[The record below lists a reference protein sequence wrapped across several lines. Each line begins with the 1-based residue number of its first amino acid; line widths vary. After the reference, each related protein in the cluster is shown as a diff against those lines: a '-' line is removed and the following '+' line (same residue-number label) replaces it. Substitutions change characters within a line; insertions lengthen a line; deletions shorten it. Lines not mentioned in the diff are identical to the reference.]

1 MDIKIRNGTFMLI
14 VLKSKMA
21 DLCFLTDSPAQPI
34 EMMISSLNHIDS
46 FIYLTE
52 SVIVLGISTKSV
64 H

>member
-1 MDIKIRNGTFMLI
+1 MDIRVRNGTFMLI

-21 DLCFLTDSPAQPI
+21 DLCFLTDSLAQPM
-34 EMMISSLNHIDS
+34 MMISSLSHIDS

-52 SVIVLGISTKSV
+52 SVIVLGISKKSV

>member
-1 MDIKIRNGTFMLI
+1 MLI

-21 DLCFLTDSPAQPI
+21 DLCFLTDSLAQPI
-34 EMMISSLNHIDS
+34 EMMISSLSHIDS

-52 SVIVLGISTKSV
+52 SVIVLGISKKSV

>member
-1 MDIKIRNGTFMLI
+1 MDIRVRNGTFMLI

-21 DLCFLTDSPAQPI
+21 DLCFLTDSLAQPI
-34 EMMISSLNHIDS
+34 EMMISSLSHIDS

-52 SVIVLGISTKSV
+52 SVVVLGISKKSV

>member
-1 MDIKIRNGTFMLI
+1 MLI

-21 DLCFLTDSPAQPI
+21 DLCFLTDSLAQPM
-34 EMMISSLNHIDS
+34 MMISSLSHIDS

-52 SVIVLGISTKSV
+52 SVIVLGISKKSV